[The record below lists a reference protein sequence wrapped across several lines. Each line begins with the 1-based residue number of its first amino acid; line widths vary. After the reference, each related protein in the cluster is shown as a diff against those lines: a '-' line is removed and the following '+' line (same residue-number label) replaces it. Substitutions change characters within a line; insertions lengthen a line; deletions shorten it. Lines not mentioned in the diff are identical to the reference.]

1 MRTVWKRSASDLM
14 VPPTFDA
21 RVVSVRPLS
30 PSVRE
35 LVFERTDGAVFDFE
49 PGQWVSL
56 LLPGEEGELR
66 RAYSIA
72 SPPRRDASFEV
83 AVTRVD
89 AGVGSLRLHAL
100 NPGDVVRAI
109 GPQGFFTR
117 PARGGAPSLFIGTGT
132 GVAPLR
138 SMIQAALAADDAAPV
153 WLLFGARDEGD
164 LLYRE
169 ELAARAARSPQLR
182 VEQTLSRADAAWTG
196 RRGYVQVHA
205 RALYEELARASD
217 LAGGPAPHVYA
228 CGLERM
234 VGAVRALFRKEVGL
248 GRDLVHTERYD

>member
-1 MRTVWKRSASDLM
+1 M
-14 VPPTFDA
+14 VPPAFDA
-21 RVVSVRPLS
+21 RVVSARLLS
-30 PSVRE
+30 PTVRE
-35 LVFERTDGAVFDFE
+35 LVFERTDRAVFHFE

-72 SPPRRDASFEV
+72 SPPRGDASFEI
-83 AVTRVD
+83 AVTRVE

-100 NPGDVVRAI
+100 RPGEVVRAI

-117 PARGGAPSLFIGTGT
+117 PREGSAPSLFIGTGT

-138 SMIQAALAADDAAPV
+138 SMIHAALAAEDAAPV

-169 ELAARAARSPQLR
+169 ELAALASRSPQLR
-182 VEQTLSRADAAWTG
+182 VVQTLSRASERWAG
-196 RRGYVQVHA
+196 KRGYVQAHA
-205 RALYEELARASD
+205 RELYGELAQASV
-217 LAGGPAPHVYA
+217 ASGGPAPHVYA

-248 GRDLVHTERYD
+248 GRELVHTERYD